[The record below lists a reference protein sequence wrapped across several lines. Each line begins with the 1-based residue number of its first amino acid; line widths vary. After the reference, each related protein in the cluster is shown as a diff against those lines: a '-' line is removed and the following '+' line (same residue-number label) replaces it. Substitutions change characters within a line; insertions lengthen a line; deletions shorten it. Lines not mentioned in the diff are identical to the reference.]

1 MSSVPKIL
9 VSSVVRATNRGDCH
23 GGLYI
28 VDMEK
33 GTSEQV
39 LDWNYPHISWDSGG
53 GDRGLRGLKFYN
65 GELYAAGARALFV
78 FDENYKLV
86 RQHRT
91 NLLVGTHET
100 FIYDDQLFVIAN
112 VYDSILV
119 FSLKER
125 KWGVAMHHVLN
136 GPITIID
143 PEMPQ
148 VPEFD
153 ENGAP
158 TPDEND
164 PLMAKWSMIKESDTL
179 HLDSVSVYNDWMFYA
194 GSTTEHIYAMN
205 LKNNQC
211 IQQPLVHPD
220 THNAQPWKD
229 GIVFNRSIES
239 ETCYQVQ
246 DALVKTWRTPPHPN
260 RITNFSHQDHARV
273 GYTRGMVL
281 TKDYV
286 IVGTSP
292 ASVHMFS
299 MDSDLPIQSVHLSD
313 DVRNSVCGMCA
324 VTEPEEEF
332 VNWELPQEN

>member
-1 MSSVPKIL
+1 MSNLPKIL
-9 VSSVVRATNRGDCH
+9 VSSVVRATNKGDCH

-53 GDRGLRGLKFYN
+53 GDRGLRGLQFYE
-65 GELYAAGARALFV
+65 GELYAAGSRALFV
-78 FDENYKLV
+78 FDKNYELV
-86 RQHRT
+86 RQYRT
-91 NLLVGTHET
+91 NMLVGTHET
-100 FIYDDQLFVIAN
+100 FLSNDLLFCIAN

-119 FSLKER
+119 FNLKE
-125 KWGVAMHHVLN
+125 KVWGLGAQHILN
-136 GPITIID
+136 GPVVLID
-143 PEMPQ
+143 PESPQ

-153 ENGAP
+153 ERGQIMV
-158 TPDEND
+158 DEND
-164 PLMAKWSMIKESDTL
+164 PEMAKWSMVEESDTM

-194 GSTTEHIYAMN
+194 GSTTENLYALN
-205 LKNNQC
+205 LNTNQC
-211 IQQPLVHPD
+211 IQQRLVHPD
-220 THNAQPWKD
+220 THNAQPWRD

-239 ETCYQVQ
+239 ETCYQEEGK
-246 DALVKTWRTPPHPN
+246 LVKTWKTPAHPN
-260 RITNFSHQDHARV
+260 QITNFSHSDHARV

-299 MDSDLPIQSVHLSD
+299 TDSESPVQSVHLSD
-313 DVRNSVCGMCA
+313 DVRNSVCCMCPL
-324 VTEPEEEF
+324 TEPEEGF
-332 VNWELPQEN
+332 VNWVLPQDE